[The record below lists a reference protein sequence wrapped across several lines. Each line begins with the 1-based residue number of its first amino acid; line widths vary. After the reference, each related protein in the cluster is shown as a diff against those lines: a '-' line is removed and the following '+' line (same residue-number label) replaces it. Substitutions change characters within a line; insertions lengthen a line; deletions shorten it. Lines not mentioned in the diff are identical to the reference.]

1 MKRSYFAK
9 VSKASELYYLSLSE
23 NKIGV
28 VERDMYNNKL
38 VEIYFLGKKIGL
50 NLSILKKIF

>member
-38 VEIYFLGKKIGL
+38 VEIYFFGKKIGL
-50 NLSILKKIF
+50 NLSTLK